1 MKIFVTG
8 CCGFIGFN
16 FANFL
21 AKSNKKVRIVGVDNL
36 NDYYSVNLKRKRL
49 KELNKN
55 KNFIFYKIDI
65 NQYEKLKKLY
75 KKYLFNYVFHFAA
88 QAGVRYSLI
97 NPKAYIENN
106 IYGFFNVLNLSLEFN
121 IKRLFYSSSSSAY
134 GELNRFPLKENYILK
149 PKNIYGLSK
158 KINEEMASILS
169 LKKKTLC
176 IGLRFF
182 TVYGEWGR
190 PDMFMIKYL
199 SATYDKSKV
208 FYLNNYG
215 NHLRDFTYIR
225 DVCKILK
232 KLIYT
237 KLKHQHLILNICSN
251 KSLKL
256 TNIIKMIDN
265 LTLNKPKIKKISM
278 HKADIY
284 KTHGDNSLVKKITGV
299 KKFTEISIGIK
310 NTVEWFAN
318 NKKKLNLF

>member
-1 MKIFVTG
+1 MKIFITG

-21 AKSNKKVRIVGVDNL
+21 AKSNQKISIIGIDNL

-75 KKYLFNYVFHFAA
+75 KKYFFDYVFHFAA

-97 NPKAYIENN
+97 NPKTYIENN
-106 IYGFFNVLNLSLEFN
+106 ILGFFNVLILSLEFN
-121 IKRLFYSSSSSAY
+121 IKRLFYASSSSAY
-134 GELNRFPLKENYILK
+134 GELNKFPLKENYSLK

-158 KINEEMASILS
+158 KINEEMVNVL
-169 LKKKTLC
+169 LQKNKTQC

-190 PDMFMIKYL
+190 PDMFMMKYL
-199 SATYDKSKV
+199 NATYNKSKV

-215 NHLRDFTYIR
+215 NHFRDFTYIG

-232 KLIYT
+232 KLIYS
-237 KLKHQHLILNICSN
+237 KLKYKHSIINICSN
-251 KSLKL
+251 KPLKL
-256 TNIIKMIDN
+256 TKIIKIIDN
-265 LTLNKPKIKKISM
+265 LTLNKPKIKKRSLQ
-278 HKADIY
+278 KADIL
-284 KTHGDNSLVKKITGV
+284 KTHGDNSLVKKNTDI
-299 KKFTEISIGIK
+299 KKFTDISKGLK
-310 NTVEWFAN
+310 NTVEWFIR
-318 NKKKLNLF
+318 NKDRIKF